1 MEKLTQITFE
11 VTDEQLERLDYIGI
25 FDQIGVLF
33 KSCRIM
39 TGNAEP
45 PIAEKVKNAL
55 KETRGANE

>member
-45 PIAEKVKNAL
+45 PIAEKLQNAL
-55 KETRGANE
+55 KETRG

>member
-45 PIAEKVKNAL
+45 PIAEKLKNAL
-55 KETRGANE
+55 KETRG